1 MSSSF
6 TFVWLCS
13 SLILKENVIRT
24 TFPLKHFSLD
34 MAFIISNVI
43 RVLILFIFVLIVMHI
58 IYKLIIKK
66 MLKNFHHSVVPYTLC
81 SSVNPKYQINRNIKM
96 YLSAYQCFMSL
107 ITCCY
112 LLLMLLENIDAP
124 KYFCNTGYHR
134 VITSFISILTAWYHI
149 YYWFS

>member
-24 TFPLKHFSLD
+24 IFPLKHFSLD
-34 MAFIISNVI
+34 MAFITSNV
-43 RVLILFIFVLIVMHI
+43 RVVLIVMHI

-66 MLKNFHHSVVPYTLC
+66 MLKNFYHSVVPYTLC
-81 SSVNPKYQINRNIKM
+81 SLVNPKYQIYRNMKL
-96 YLSAYQCFMSL
+96 YLSTYQCFMSL

-124 KYFCNTGYHR
+124 KYFCNTGYYR
-134 VITSFISILTAWYHI
+134 GITIFISILTAWYHI
-149 YYWFS
+149 YY